1 MRAVI
6 NGQRFPDGEGK
17 NAEKA
22 KQKAARNALKS
33 LNEKENLIV
42 EVRWCMCLYME
53 HVSQI
58 CCSILNNDVIS
69 EKSVFLSD
77 KEKRFKC
84 ATFSP
89 EMQKNSV

>member
-33 LNEKENLIV
+33 LSEKENLIV

-58 CCSILNNDVIS
+58 C
-69 EKSVFLSD
+69 
-77 KEKRFKC
+77 
-84 ATFSP
+84 
-89 EMQKNSV
+89 